1 MNYADIVQ
9 PGEMD
14 DSRAWLN
21 GMLAALSATA
31 SPGKARKPATAGDG
45 APTGAGPVAFSFEY
59 AGKPSRDF
67 LARWKVRKSR
77 PDRCDGML
85 VHRIGRTDP
94 RTGLAV
100 MCEIKEYTDF
110 PVIEWVLR
118 LKNTSKRKTP
128 AISNVRSL
136 DIAPVI
142 GPLPYL
148 NYHTGDYCVAD
159 GYEPFRVSLAHG
171 EEYRFAP
178 LGGRPTNRA
187 WPYFNLDS
195 PSAGRGLIAVVGW
208 AGQWA
213 ASYRGLKDGAVEIRA
228 GQELTHFRLLPGEEV
243 RTPLSVLMFYRG
255 DRTRSQNLWRRWM
268 MAHNLP
274 RPGGKLP
281 EPMLPAYTGRWFEEM
296 GTATEETQIAF
307 LDRYLEEG
315 IRLDYWWM
323 DAGWYPCFIDGK
335 NRWPMTGTWE
345 PDPTRFPRGLRAVCD
360 HAHARGI
367 KTLVWF
373 EPERVVAGTW
383 LGNKREWLLSPPTQQ
398 KNPAWHT
405 YLLNLGNPKARRW
418 LTDHT
423 SKTLVEQGIDLY
435 RQDFNIDPL
444 PFWRAADA
452 PDRQGI
458 AEIRY
463 VEGYLAFWSEL
474 RRRFPGM
481 LIDSCASGGRRNDL
495 ETMRLSVPLH
505 KTDYHYGDL
514 PTKQAFHHSL
524 SLWLPYYGAY
534 CPPEEV
540 PDTVDAYAFRSSLAM
555 MTMLTH
561 DLRRRDVNWT
571 CLRAMTEE
579 WRRLVAGDYF
589 YGDYYPLTP
598 YNRDQTRWIAWQF
611 HRPDRGTGMVQ
622 AFRRR
627 DCACGR
633 IVLCLAGLDPDAR
646 YVVSDA
652 DAPTGTMTL
661 AARELMERG
670 LAIEAKT
677 APQAVIVTYARAQ
690 A

>member
-1 MNYADIVQ
+1 MNYSDIVRVE
-9 PGEMD
+9 EMA
-14 DSRAWLN
+14 DSGAWLK
-21 GMLAALSATA
+21 GMLSALTAAGGDARSGRKEQGSAGQEAAPA
-31 SPGKARKPATAGDG
+31 SAG
-45 APTGAGPVAFSFEY
+45 FCFEY

-67 LARWKVRKSR
+67 LRKWKVSKRSKPAS
-77 PDRCDGML
+77 DGIRL
-85 VHRIGRTDP
+85 HRIARTDP
-94 RTGLAV
+94 RTGLSV
-100 MCEIKEYTDF
+100 TCEIKEYTDF
-110 PVIEWVLR
+110 PVIEWGLHLR
-118 LKNTSKRKTP
+118 NTSKRKTP
-128 AISNVRSL
+128 VISNIRSL
-136 DIAPVI
+136 DIAPVV

-148 NYHTGDYCVAD
+148 HYHTGDYCVAD
-159 GYEPFRVSLAHG
+159 GYEPFHVSLAHG

-187 WPYFNLDS
+187 WPYFNVES
-195 PSAGRGLIAVVGW
+195 PAAGRGMIVVVGW

-213 ASYRGLKDGAVEIRA
+213 ARFKGQAKGMVEMSA

-243 RTPLSVLMFYRG
+243 RTPLSVLLFYRG

-268 MAHNLP
+268 MAHNVP
-274 RPGGKLP
+274 RLGGKLP

-315 IRLDYWWM
+315 IKLDYWWM
-323 DAGWYPCFIDGK
+323 DAGWYPCYIDGK

-345 PDPTRFPRGLRAVCD
+345 PDPKRFPRGLRAVCD
-360 HAHARGI
+360 HAHAKRM

-383 LGNKREWLLSPPTQQ
+383 LGSQREWLLAPVTQQ
-398 KNPAWHT
+398 KNPAWRT
-405 YLLNLGNPKARRW
+405 YLLNLGNPMALRW
-418 LTDHT
+418 LIEHT
-423 SKTLVEQGIDLY
+423 SRTLVEQGIDLY
-435 RQDFNIDPL
+435 RQDFNMDPL
-444 PFWRAADA
+444 DYWRAADT

-458 AEIRY
+458 TEIRY
-463 VEGYLAFWSEL
+463 VEGYLTFWSEL

-505 KTDYHYGDL
+505 KTDYDYGDL

-534 CPPEEV
+534 CPPEEI

-579 WRRLVAGDYF
+579 WRRLMAGEYF

-622 AFRRR
+622 AFRRK
-627 DCACGR
+627 DCACSR
-633 IVLCLAGLDPDAR
+633 IVVHLRGLDPDAR
-646 YVVSDA
+646 YALTDA
-652 DAPTGTMTL
+652 DVPGQTRTL
-661 AARELMERG
+661 SGRELMERG
-670 LAIEAKT
+670 LTIETKA
-677 APQAVIVTYARAQ
+677 APQAVVLTYGLDH
-690 A
+690 